1 MMTRAHLP
9 QTAVQRVLHAAQVL
23 PGIFGRLAARKL
35 RRRLG
40 VVAQA
45 RFEQLLPTLG
55 PGDVVIDL
63 GANLG
68 DVSERLAATGATV
81 HAYEPDPDIFERL
94 TSRLGDRPNVK
105 LFPEAVG
112 HEAGELLLYRA
123 RADVL
128 ENEELRGQSGSLIFV
143 KRHSDRGNAVPV
155 KVVPFAEA
163 IARAGGHVK
172 LVKMDIEG
180 AETGILT
187 GLFSPSLSDVDLSEM
202 KLPFDHLF
210 VETHER
216 LFKGQLPEIM
226 RLRRLAEKLQGA
238 EVNLYWH

>member
-1 MMTRAHLP
+1 MP
-9 QTAVQRVLHAAQVL
+9 QTAFQSALHAAQVL
-23 PGIFGRLAARKL
+23 PGMFGRFAARKL
-35 RRRLG
+35 KRRLR
-40 VVAQA
+40 VVAQS
-45 RFEQLLPTLG
+45 RFEELLKTIG

-68 DVSERLAATGATV
+68 DVSDRLAATGATV

-94 TSRLGDRPNVK
+94 RARLGGRPNIH
-105 LFPEAVG
+105 LYPEAVG

-128 ENEELRGQSGSLIFV
+128 DNEDLRVQAGSILFV
-143 KRHSDRGNAVPV
+143 NRHSDRGNAVPV
-155 KVVPFAEA
+155 KVVAFAEA
-163 IARAGGHVK
+163 LARAGGRVK

-187 GLFSPSLSDVDLSEM
+187 GLFPPGLPEAALPGL
-202 KLPFDHLF
+202 KLPFEHLF
-210 VETHER
+210 VETHEK
-216 LFKGQLPEIM
+216 LFKDQLPEIM